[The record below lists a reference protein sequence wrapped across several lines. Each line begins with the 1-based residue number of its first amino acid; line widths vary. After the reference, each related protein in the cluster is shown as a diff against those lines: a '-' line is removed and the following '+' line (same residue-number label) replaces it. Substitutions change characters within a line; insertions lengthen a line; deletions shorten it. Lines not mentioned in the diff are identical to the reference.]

1 MTGMPDGG
9 IRITGAPTDR
19 ARLRVGFLLLRDFTL
34 LPFAGFIDVLR
45 LAADEGDQSRQIES
59 RWTIMT
65 ADGQP
70 VRASCG
76 TRITPDSGLIGPR
89 GLDYVVVVGGL
100 IHQGPVQDPA
110 VHAWLRAADSA
121 GVPLVGL
128 CTAVFTLIDAGLM
141 RDRQCCVS
149 WYHYWDLVRAFPD
162 VTPVADRLFVVDGPR
177 ITCAGGTGAVDL
189 AAWLVDR
196 HIGAA
201 AARKALHILVSDGA
215 RPAETP
221 QPMDIATG
229 AAQAR
234 DPRLRRAIHLLAHAM
249 ASPPR
254 TSDLAHRV
262 GLSRRQLE
270 RLFRDEL
277 GTTPS
282 AFARALRL
290 RHGHW
295 MLVRS
300 DRTITDIAQDCGFAD
315 ASHFSRHFKSAFG
328 LTPQAARAAGQAEAE
343 AEAAPG
349 SPSLPA

>member
-34 LPFAGFIDVLR
+34 LPFAGFVDVLR

-89 GLDYVVVVGGL
+89 GFDYVVVVGGL

-121 GVPLVGL
+121 GVHLVGL

-149 WYHYWDLVRAFPD
+149 WYHYWDLVKAFPD
-162 VTPVADRLFVVDGPR
+162 VTPGRRPPVRGGRPAHHLRRRHRRGRSGGL
-177 ITCAGGTGAVDL
+177 AGGPPHWHRRRAQ
-189 AAWLVDR
+189 
-196 HIGAA
+196 GAA
-201 AARKALHILVSDGA
+201 HPGQRRRPTGRDAATHGRCH
-215 RPAETP
+215 R
-221 QPMDIATG
+221 
-229 AAQAR
+229 
-234 DPRLRRAIHLLAHAM
+234 RRAG
-249 ASPPR
+249 P
-254 TSDLAHRV
+254 
-262 GLSRRQLE
+262 
-270 RLFRDEL
+270 
-277 GTTPS
+277 
-282 AFARALRL
+282 
-290 RHGHW
+290 
-295 MLVRS
+295 
-300 DRTITDIAQDCGFAD
+300 
-315 ASHFSRHFKSAFG
+315 
-328 LTPQAARAAGQAEAE
+328 
-343 AEAAPG
+343 
-349 SPSLPA
+349 